1 MRRVSFLAAISLVLC
16 SGRIAAQENE
26 IIFFSD
32 SPQGDVYVDASWGY
46 VRAPSYLE
54 LAHTDKF
61 PVDPRHPYKGAH
73 SLRLHWKSVSRGDW
87 GMAIASRGWL
97 GHDFTKYDSIVY
109 WINGP
114 GSIPRDALPDLAIED
129 LSNKKSTRVWLGDY
143 LVEGVDN
150 DSTTW
155 QKVSVPISA
164 FQPGT
169 QNCDFTRIKT
179 IFHYQKATDEVEHIA
194 WIDEVKV
201 IKAGAGGTVVM
212 QRPTGLTARGYD
224 GRIDL
229 WWTPNT
235 QPELAGYYIY
245 RASTPSGPFARVNS
259 VVHETSVFSDY
270 LGENNLTRYYYVTAV
285 SRGFDE
291 SQPSDTVTATSR
303 ALTTDELLTYVQ
315 EAAFRYFY
323 HYGHP
328 VSGLARERKG
338 SGDVC
343 TSGGTGFGLMTIM
356 IGAERGF
363 VPRDSAAARTL
374 KILRFLQDV
383 ATRYHGAWS
392 HWING
397 RTGETIPFSQ
407 FDDGGDLVE
416 TAYLI
421 QAFLTIRN
429 YYTRDNAVEREIRN
443 RCTQLWQEVEWDWYR
458 RNPPEDKLYW
468 HWSPNYGW
476 AMNMPIVGFNEAMIV
491 YLLAIASPTHP
502 VPPELYYRGW
512 AGPSTYVN
520 GNVYYGYTQWVG
532 PPYGGPLFFTHYSF
546 LGFDPRDKW
555 DAFCNYFE
563 NNRNITLIHRAYCIA
578 NPLHQVGYDSLVWGL
593 TASDDPWG
601 YRAHEPFQADNGT
614 ITPTAAISAM
624 PYTPEESIAT
634 LKHFYYQ
641 LGRDIWSE
649 FGFVDAF
656 HLGQN
661 WYANSIL
668 AIDQGTMAPMIENYR
683 TGLCWELFMSNPE
696 IQNMLTEIGW
706 RTGVQNPS
714 ETRPLRF
721 DLLPP
726 HPNPFNAETVL
737 ILRVPTDA
745 TLRVDLYDLTGRHV
759 RQIEGPKRYSPGEY
773 LLRVRAGDLPSGI
786 YFCRAQGN
794 GFRASRKLVLLR

>member
-1 MRRVSFLAAISLVLC
+1 MRGAWCLGVVLGGLLWIS
-16 SGRIAAQENE
+16 SQAQDNE

-32 SPQGDVYVDASWGY
+32 SPEGDVYVDASWGSF
-46 VRAPSYLE
+46 RAPSYLE

-61 PVDPRHPYKGAH
+61 PVDARHPFRGAH
-73 SLRLHWKSVSRGDW
+73 SLRLHWKSMERGDW
-87 GMAIASRGWL
+87 GIAIASRGWL
-97 GHDFTKYDSIVY
+97 GYDFTKYDSIVY
-109 WINGP
+109 WINAP
-114 GSIPRDALPDLAIED
+114 AAVPRDALPDLAIED

-143 LVEGVDN
+143 LDGVDG

-155 QKVSVPISA
+155 QKVMVPTTA
-164 FQPGT
+164 FRPGT

-179 IFHYQKATDEVEHIA
+179 IFHYQKAADGVEHLV

-201 IKAGAGGTVVM
+201 IKAGAGGPVAM
-212 QRPTGLTARGYD
+212 RRPTGLGARGYD

-235 QPELAGYYIY
+235 QPELIGYYIY
-245 RASTPSGPFARVNS
+245 RASSRSGPYARVNP
-259 VVHETSVFSDY
+259 VVHETPVFSDY
-270 LGENNLTRYYYVTAV
+270 LGQNDVTRYYYVTAV
-285 SRGFDE
+285 GREFQE
-291 SQPSDTVTATSR
+291 SPPSDTVQATSR
-303 ALTTDELLTYVQ
+303 ALATEELLSYVQ

-383 ATRYHGAWS
+383 APRYHGAWS

-397 RTGETIPFSQ
+397 STGATIPFSQ

-416 TAYLI
+416 TAYVV
-421 QAFLTIRN
+421 QALLTIRN
-429 YYTRDNAVEREIRN
+429 YYTRDNPIEREIRR
-443 RCTQLWQEVEWDWYR
+443 RCTELWEQVEWDWYR
-458 RNPPEDKLYW
+458 RTPPEDKLYW

-502 VPPELYYRGW
+502 VPAELYYRGW
-512 AGPSTYVN
+512 AGSPSYVN
-520 GNVYYGYTQWVG
+520 GNVYYGYKQWVG

-546 LGFDPRDKW
+546 LGFDPRDKS

-563 NNRNITLIHRAYCIA
+563 NNRNITLIHRAYCMA
-578 NPLHQVGYDSLVWGL
+578 NPLRHVGYDSLVWGL

-601 YRAHEPFQADNGT
+601 YLAHEPFNRDNGT
-614 ITPTAAISAM
+614 ITPTAAVSAI
-624 PYTPEESIAT
+624 PYTPDESIAT
-634 LKHFYYQ
+634 IRYFYYQ
-641 LGRDIWSE
+641 LGPQLWSE

-661 WYANSIL
+661 WFATSVL

-683 TGLCWELFMSNPE
+683 TGLCWQLFMANPE
-696 IQNMLTEIGW
+696 IQEMLSKIGW
-706 RTGVQNPS
+706 RSAVRS
-714 ETRPLRF
+714 EAPHRPKRF
-721 DLLPP
+721 ALKPAY
-726 HPNPFNAETVL
+726 PNPFNSSTLL
-737 ILRVPTDA
+737 ILELPRQAVVTTQLFDVVGRLAWRTTSHGPLPPGAHRIRIDGSSLPTGVYLCRVEA
-745 TLRVDLYDLTGRHV
+745 
-759 RQIEGPKRYSPGEY
+759 GPF
-773 LLRVRAGDLPSGI
+773 VAV
-786 YFCRAQGN
+786 Q
-794 GFRASRKLVLLR
+794 KLVLVR